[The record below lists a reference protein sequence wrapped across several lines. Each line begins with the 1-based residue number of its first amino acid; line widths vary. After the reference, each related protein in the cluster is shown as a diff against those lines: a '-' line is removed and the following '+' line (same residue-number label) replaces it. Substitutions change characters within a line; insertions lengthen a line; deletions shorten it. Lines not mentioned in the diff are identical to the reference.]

1 MVLLIALLLVAFR
14 EPLVR
19 FIYQRGEF
27 SASDTIR
34 VSWVLVPYA
43 CYFVVISL
51 NQLFARYLFVLSRGG
66 LYTTTL
72 LAGYLVSNLLK
83 PFLATSIGLSG
94 VIWACAIGEGL
105 ALLFFVAWFVR
116 EEMSLSW

>member
-1 MVLLIALLLVAFR
+1 
-14 EPLVR
+14 
-19 FIYQRGEF
+19 
-27 SASDTIR
+27 
-34 VSWVLVPYA
+34 
-43 CYFVVISL
+43 
-51 NQLFARYLFVLSRGG
+51 VLSRGG

-116 EEMSLSW
+116 EEMSLLW

>member
-1 MVLLIALLLVAFR
+1 MVLLIALLLIAFR

-43 CYFVVISL
+43 GYFVVMSL

-116 EEMSLSW
+116 EEMSLLW